1 MKLSHEFCKLPLQFD
16 VKQMQRE
23 IAKFSDNDWQPH
35 HEHFEGNYSIPLIS
49 VNGEQNNAFKGKMLP
64 TPSLTQ
70 SSYLQQVLGSFNEVL
85 GRSRL
90 MKLEQG
96 CEVPLHSD
104 INYYW
109 YNRVRIHVPIV
120 TDPNVTFYC
129 GDKKVHMAE
138 GEAWIFDSWKNHK
151 VFNDSAVSRVH
162 LVIDISG
169 SSNFWEMVNNTSLPP
184 LDKVTQSNKYLPF
197 KENSLSQLFTEKFN
211 VPVVMN
217 PGELD
222 GMLRQLSTEIH
233 SVVTNDTETLVHFE
247 QIMTCFSQDW
257 RQLWAKYGL
266 TKDGWEFYHRCRD
279 NTFQQ
284 AKKLGNQLK
293 ISNGG
298 TALQMLIHCIIDP
311 ALNPEVA

>member
-1 MKLSHEFCKLPLQFD
+1 MKLTHEFYKLPLQFD
-16 VKQMQRE
+16 VEQMQRE
-23 IAKFSDNDWQPH
+23 IDKFSEHDWQPH
-35 HEHFEGNYSIPLIS
+35 HEHFKGNYSIPLIS
-49 VNGEQNNAFKGKMLP
+49 VNGELNNTFKGKMLP
-64 TPSLTQ
+64 TSSLTQ
-70 SSYLQQVLGSFNEVL
+70 STYLQQVLGSFNEVL

-90 MKLEQG
+90 MKLGQG

-109 YNRVRIHVPIV
+109 YKRVRIHIPIV

-129 GDKKVHMAE
+129 GDKNVHMGE

-151 VFNDSAVSRVH
+151 VVNDSTFSRVH

-169 SSNFWEMVNNTSLPP
+169 SSDFWQMVNNVHISQLN
-184 LDKVTQSNKYLPF
+184 KVTPSNKYLPF
-197 KENSLSQLFTEKFN
+197 KENVHSQILTEKFN
-211 VPVVMN
+211 VPIVMN

-222 GMLRQLSTEIH
+222 GMLRELSIEIQ
-233 SVVTNDTETLVHFE
+233 SVTTNDRDKLMCFE
-247 QIMTCFSQDW
+247 QIMTCFSQNW

-266 TKDGWEFYHRCRD
+266 SKDGWEFYHRCRD

-284 AKKLGNQLK
+284 AKELGSQLK